1 MSDRISLT
9 NMVFQGTHGVLDEER
24 EIAQP
29 FEVDIEIELDLAP
42 AGRADDLDRTID
54 YREVI
59 EICRSV
65 IEGPSRR
72 LIESLAEEIAT
83 RILALGSQPRPVQV
97 TVRVRK
103 PAVPLPGRLDH
114 AGVEIV
120 RRRESES

>member
-9 NMVFQGTHGVLDEER
+9 NMVFQGKHGVLDEER
-24 EIAQP
+24 ENAQP
-29 FEVDIEIELDLAP
+29 FEVDIEIQLDLAP
-42 AGRADDLDRTID
+42 AGRADDLTRTVD
-54 YREVI
+54 YREVF
-59 EICRSV
+59 EICRTV

-72 LIESLAEEIAT
+72 LIESLAEEIAG
-83 RILALGSQPRPVQV
+83 RILALIEPGPVEV

-120 RRRESES
+120 RRRGAAGT